1 MVIGR
6 LMVTTVCGIDTR
18 CTCAEAYGSLLCE
31 YKIADTFLMCPL
43 FLFHIIFYADVIAAP

>member
-6 LMVTTVCGIDTR
+6 SMATTACGIDTR
-18 CTCAEAYGSLLCE
+18 CARTEAYGPLLCE

-43 FLFHIIFYADVIAAP
+43 FLFHIIFYADVIAAS